1 MNKKKYKLKKD
12 INELVDDTLS
22 LIHGDDESHNLS
34 NVQSKKTMDAR
45 VAAQTQPY
53 SWNKKL
59 GFGAEYFP
67 DAYFYVSEEDEK
79 LKKENIDEIV
89 SIDSE
94 TAEKDPD
101 LVKKLQDKIGNEDI
115 IQIKEEQ
122 RALDM
127 IENIIKKRMKENI
140 LSRRTELNDLE
151 TPSSI
156 LSFDELKKEHPLIS
170 KDITT
175 LTDKLSQHKDEIK
188 KYGATILMEIINSL
202 NIENI
207 SSKLKRILINR
218 IKGIEINNTV

>member
-1 MNKKKYKLKKD
+1 MRIKHAN
-12 INELVDDTLS
+12 
-22 LIHGDDESHNLS
+22 
-34 NVQSKKTMDAR
+34 
-45 VAAQTQPY
+45 

-156 LSFDELKKEHPLIS
+156 LSFDEFKKEHPLIS